1 MLSNLEL
8 ILRQMIPDIHTF
20 IENTTRNLN
29 IEDKMIN
36 PMISRTLIGQ
46 SRLNENKISLRKEE
60 NRKLFMFDELDLKAL
75 FIERLRNI
83 FAVYEI
89 NIENLSA
96 FITDPTCLENLLNII
111 KS

>member
-1 MLSNLEL
+1 
-8 ILRQMIPDIHTF
+8 MIPDIHTF
-20 IENTTRNLN
+20 VENVAKNLN
-29 IEDKMIN
+29 LEEKLIN
-36 PMISRTLIGQ
+36 PMSSRTLIGQ

-60 NRKLFMFDELDLKAL
+60 NRKLFMYEELDLKTV

-83 FAVYEI
+83 FSAYEI

-96 FITDPTCLENLLNII
+96 FISDPNCLENFLNII